1 MRPGPVLAQSA
12 PLLPDP
18 DDARDLLRRELEDP
32 AYDAAEPTLL
42 DRAAK
47 VVGDFFAQLLD
58 PDLSGA
64 WGPAAA
70 VVATVVVVAVLGA
83 ALLIW
88 GRPRSSPR
96 SRRTGTELFGADE
109 RRSATMLRADAAAA
123 AARGDWDAA
132 IALRFR
138 ALARGLAERAI
149 VEPSP
154 GTTAQAFA
162 RAAAA
167 AFPASAPELARAATT
182 FDDVRYL
189 RRPGTRALYEESA
202 RLDDVLVRTRPAAAE
217 VVR

>member
-1 MRPGPVLAQSA
+1 MTAGTVPAQSA

-18 DDARDLLRRELEDP
+18 DDARDLVRRELEDP
-32 AYDAAEPTLL
+32 VYDAAEPTLL
-42 DRAAK
+42 DRAARA
-47 VVGDFFAQLLD
+47 VGDFFAQLLN

-88 GRPRSSPR
+88 GRPRSSAR
-96 SRRTGTELFGADE
+96 SRRPAELFGADE
-109 RRSATMLRADAAAA
+109 RRSAAMLRADAAAA
-123 AARGDWDAA
+123 VARGDWDGA
-132 IALRFR
+132 IAQRFR

-149 VEPSP
+149 VDPSP

-162 RAAAA
+162 RAAART
-167 AFPASAPELARAATT
+167 FPASAPDLARAATT

-189 RRPGTRALYEESA
+189 RRPGTRELYEEIA
-202 RLDDVLVRTRPAAAE
+202 RLDDVLVHTRPASAE
-217 VVR
+217 VAG